1 MRTNISLNSVGWERR
16 ALCTFLLHYK
26 RAGKCCGVAARV
38 VWEEATPRR
47 LVAAGHMDT
56 ILCMVT
62 AEALE

>member
-1 MRTNISLNSVGWERR
+1 MWDGREELSAPSYTITSGQENAVVLQLW
-16 ALCTFLLHYK
+16 
-26 RAGKCCGVAARV
+26 V

-47 LVAAGHMDT
+47 LVAAEHMDT